1 MFCTDI
7 NSVLMTSTAAPP
19 RLSYNVEVKLV
30 NLGENFQIPK
40 PGSTEFDILAN
51 TVSSGFSGAL
61 GKLPGFYKLHV
72 NQFQE

>member
-1 MFCTDI
+1 
-7 NSVLMTSTAAPP
+7 VLVTSTAAPP
-19 RLSYNVEVKLV
+19 RLSYNVEVKLM

-40 PGSTEFDILAN
+40 PGTSEFDILAN

-72 NQFQE
+72 NKFQE